1 MCPENKNNGKY
12 IATESFESKKVIA
25 SGKDIVEVYNDAKRK
40 GVEEPVISYVP
51 KKGTIC
57 IY

>member
-1 MCPENKNNGKY
+1 MCPISKYNGKY

-25 SGKDIVEVYNDAKRK
+25 SGTDIVKVYNDAKK
-40 GVEEPVISYVP
+40 QGVEEPVISYIP

>member
-1 MCPENKNNGKY
+1 VCPENKYSGKY
-12 IATESFESKKVIA
+12 IATESFESKKVVA
-25 SGKDIVEVYNDAKRK
+25 SGTDIVEVYNDAKKK
-40 GVEEPVISYVP
+40 GVEEPVISYIP